1 MGIDKL
7 KKIESENNNF
17 AWNEQLFYSL
27 KEKYSEIEDFIKYKS
42 EILERQGLLKRKE
55 YVKVHYWK
63 KKMQLIFYVL
73 NKNGD
78 QLEIVLIE
86 IRAKHRVN
94 RLQIL
99 FL

>member
-1 MGIDKL
+1 MRSVTTWAD
-7 KKIESENNNF
+7 
-17 AWNEQLFYSL
+17 
-27 KEKYSEIEDFIKYKS
+27 KEKRVCKGTL
-42 EILERQGLLKRKE
+42 LE
-55 YVKVHYWK
+55 